1 MPQSIVGQCISVVKL
16 IQAAGEMAP
25 FPYIKGLASIAVV
38 LLELLEVLS
47 SVF

>member
-25 FPYIKGLASIAVV
+25 FPYIKGLAGIAVV
-38 LLELLEVLS
+38 LLELFEVLS